1 MELFEY
7 IDRQDTPYDVFYTSS
22 VNSPKHWHYYCE
34 ILYIKSGRI
43 KLICNDYSFT
53 LEPGDICYIYP
64 LQLHEITH
72 ADEDNGEPV
81 DYAVIKFDIHTIS
94 IPEAYV
100 QKMYDYFVTRG
111 SDQDYCLIV
120 KNAEDISGSVI
131 SAVSEYNSRDIL
143 HTFKMQSDIFG
154 ILIYIA
160 RMCDKVLPE
169 KEHKQNEVSLS
180 FYRILEYIDMH
191 SSEKLEIADLA
202 AKCHLSYSH
211 FARLFKDNYG
221 RSCKEYINYIRL
233 HKADELLMHTDYDI
247 SYIAAQTGF
256 FDSSHFIKAY
266 KAWKGKTPKQQRFLY
281 NR

>member
-7 IDRQDTPYDVFYTSS
+7 IDRQDTPYDIFYTPS
-22 VNSPKHWHYYCE
+22 VNSPKHWHYYSE

-53 LEPGDICYIYP
+53 LEKGDICYIYP
-64 LQLHEITH
+64 LQLHEITR
-72 ADEDNGEPV
+72 ADNDTGEPV

-100 QKMYDYFVTRG
+100 QKMYDFFVTRG

-120 KNAEDISGSVI
+120 KNAEEISDSVI
-131 SAVSEYNSRDIL
+131 SCVSEYNSRDLL

-202 AKCHLSYSH
+202 A
-211 FARLFKDNYG
+211 
-221 RSCKEYINYIRL
+221 
-233 HKADELLMHTDYDI
+233 
-247 SYIAAQTGF
+247 
-256 FDSSHFIKAY
+256 
-266 KAWKGKTPKQQRFLY
+266 
-281 NR
+281 